1 MHTNYHDIVPGTSF
15 LPAAC
20 PAFIG
25 ICFNPQHHLKNY
37 FIVGY
42 TYLIHCHVSE
52 HLRHKARALQVQPE
66 VPVKDPGVTPAVC
79 HVLHELPGGEVL
91 AQPLGNHLALVVSV
105 RGDQVETHQE
115 KLKKI
120 ENYQKNN
127 SKSCTT
133 SIILLKI
140 VAQHFRIDAFFRVT
154 FPVKAVFVN
163 IYMLY
168 ERNINKI

>member
-1 MHTNYHDIVPGTSF
+1 MSVNKWLSRITLETRFQRVNHLEPG
-15 LPAAC
+15 

-25 ICFNPQHHLKNY
+25 VCFNLQNYLRNY
-37 FIVGY
+37 FIGGF
-42 TYLIHCHVSE
+42 TFIIHCHVSE
-52 HLRHKARALQVQPE
+52 HLLHKARALQVQPE

-79 HVLHELPGGEVL
+79 HVLNELPGGEVL

-105 RGDQVETHQE
+105 RRDQVDTHQS

-120 ENYQKNN
+120 ENDQKNN
-127 SKSCTT
+127 SKSCTI

-154 FPVKAVFVN
+154 ITPRLF
-163 IYMLY
+163 L
-168 ERNINKI
+168 